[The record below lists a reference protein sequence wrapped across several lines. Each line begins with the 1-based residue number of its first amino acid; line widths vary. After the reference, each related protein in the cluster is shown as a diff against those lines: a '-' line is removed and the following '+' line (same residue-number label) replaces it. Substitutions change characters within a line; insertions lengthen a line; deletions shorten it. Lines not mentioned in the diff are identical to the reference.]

1 MNKNTCFTGM
11 ILGTACLA
19 FGQAPLT
26 ITEAGLFPRAAE
38 PAGLSG
44 IAYAGGDRYF
54 SVNDSGGAMHPM
66 TIKMDYATGAITGC
80 VVDAAVPLGG
90 VDLEGVAYDPASD
103 SVFAS
108 DEADASIRQYSLSG
122 DPRGALPV
130 PGILAAFRN
139 NFSLESLSMRGDGLE
154 LWTCNEEALYNAS
167 LGVNDGVVSTT
178 TQGSLVRLTRFARQ
192 DVHAPWAFNGQ
203 WAYRT
208 DPIRGDIVPGVSRS
222 GVADLCALPDGSLL
236 VLEREFSVD
245 FFYSFK
251 TRIYRVAIG
260 GATNIAALNSLS
272 GATFT
277 PVVKTLLWDKST
289 AFANFEGICL
299 GPRLDDGSLS
309 LVLISDGDDEAYEA
323 LFTLKLAG
331 LDVWSLDIASAHG
344 TATPVGGPYRLLAGT
359 SVQARVDDAASE
371 YEFRHICGGWSRTGS
386 GGGSGGEKQCT
397 FTLAGD
403 TVLTWTPWTT
413 VSMLETP
420 IADTFEEYAP
430 GRALD
435 GVAGWRGDGVVQACV
450 VAAPLPPGPP
460 VPEATHAQVL
470 RGGWMTRSVEGVEGE
485 SVNVDFLFEAM
496 PGEMPEVGA
505 AVQAAFR
512 IADDGRLFAWHAD
525 GDGAAWTNRW
535 SALGDAVH
543 APGDWIRISVAMDYA
558 APSGVTWFQPRVNGS
573 LCPTT
578 AGFRSPADLRSPGSW
593 YRCANNPGL
602 GGAGLRRM
610 TRLNLLGEGA
620 LDDLVVSRDAWAHSG
635 PDTVNGVPLAWF
647 DGMGLARNPPEDADF
662 DGDGFTDWEEFTA
675 GTDPA
680 DPQSAFRITSVRL
693 DGGTV
698 NVTFLGND
706 SGADTPYIVERA
718 SDLATGDWTVVDDAV
733 PRAAVPATTN
743 TWSEP
748 MPAGGAFYRLRA
760 Q

>member
-1 MNKNTCFTGM
+1 M
-11 ILGTACLA
+11 ILGTACFA

-54 SVNDSGGAMHPM
+54 SVNDSGGTMHPM
-66 TIKMDYATGAITGC
+66 TIKMDYATGAVTGC

-122 DPRGALPV
+122 DPRGALSV
-130 PGILAAFRN
+130 PGNLAAFRN

-154 LWTCNEEALYNAS
+154 LWTCNEESLYNAS
-167 LGVNDGVVSTT
+167 LGVNDGGISTT

-192 DVHAPWAFNGQ
+192 DVHAPWVFKGQ

-260 GATNIAALNSLS
+260 GATDVTALNSLS

-277 PVVKTLLWDKST
+277 PVEKTLLWDRNT
-289 AFANFEGICL
+289 AFMNFEGICL
-299 GPRLDDGSLS
+299 GPRLDDGTLS

-323 LFTLKLAG
+323 LFALKLAG

-359 SVQARVDDAASE
+359 SVQARVDDAATE
-371 YEFRHICGGWSRTGS
+371 YEFRHICDGWSRTGS
-386 GGGSGGEKQCT
+386 GGGSGGKKQCT

-403 TVLTWTPWTT
+403 TVLTWTPWTA
-413 VSMLETP
+413 VSMLE
-420 IADTFEEYAP
+420 
-430 GRALD
+430 
-435 GVAGWRGDGVVQACV
+435 
-450 VAAPLPPGPP
+450 
-460 VPEATHAQVL
+460 AT
-470 RGGWMTRSVEGVEGE
+470 R
-485 SVNVDFLFEAM
+485 
-496 PGEMPEVGA
+496 P
-505 AVQAAFR
+505 
-512 IADDGRLFAWHAD
+512 
-525 GDGAAWTNRW
+525 
-535 SALGDAVH
+535 
-543 APGDWIRISVAMDYA
+543 
-558 APSGVTWFQPRVNGS
+558 
-573 LCPTT
+573 C
-578 AGFRSPADLRSPGSW
+578 
-593 YRCANNPGL
+593 
-602 GGAGLRRM
+602 
-610 TRLNLLGEGA
+610 
-620 LDDLVVSRDAWAHSG
+620 
-635 PDTVNGVPLAWF
+635 
-647 DGMGLARNPPEDADF
+647 
-662 DGDGFTDWEEFTA
+662 
-675 GTDPA
+675 
-680 DPQSAFRITSVRL
+680 QS
-693 DGGTV
+693 
-698 NVTFLGND
+698 N
-706 SGADTPYIVERA
+706 
-718 SDLATGDWTVVDDAV
+718 
-733 PRAAVPATTN
+733 
-743 TWSEP
+743 
-748 MPAGGAFYRLRA
+748 

>member
-1 MNKNTCFTGM
+1 MKTTTCLAGVV
-11 ILGTACLA
+11 IGTACLA

-26 ITEAGLFPRAAE
+26 ITEAGLFTRAPE

-54 SVNDSGGAMHPM
+54 SVNDSGGTLHPM
-66 TIKMDYATGAITGC
+66 TIKIDFATGSITGC
-80 VVDAAVPLGG
+80 VVEAAVALGG
-90 VDLEGVAYDPASD
+90 VDLEGVAYDPANG
-103 SVFAS
+103 SVYTS
-108 DEADASIRQYSLSG
+108 DEADASIRQHTVTGEY
-122 DPRGALPV
+122 RGALPV
-130 PGILAAFRN
+130 PANLTAFRN
-139 NFSLESLSMRGDGLE
+139 NFSLESLSMRGNGLE
-154 LWTCNEEALYNAS
+154 LWTCNEEALYNAT
-167 LGVNDGVVSTT
+167 LGVNDGSLSTT

-192 DVHAPWAFNGQ
+192 DVHAPWAFTGQ

-208 DPIRGDIVPGVSRS
+208 DPIRGNILPGVSRS

-245 FFYSFK
+245 FFHSFK

-260 GATNIAALNSLS
+260 GATDVTALDSLS

-277 PVVKTLLWDKST
+277 PVEKTLLWDRNT
-289 AFANFEGICL
+289 AFMNFEGICL

-323 LFTLKLAG
+323 LFALKLAG

-344 TATPVGGPYRLLAGT
+344 TVTPVGGPYRLLAGT
-359 SVQARVDDAASE
+359 SVQARVDDAATE
-371 YEFRHICGGWSRTGS
+371 HEFRHICGGWSRTGS

-397 FTLAGD
+397 FTISGD
-403 TVLTWTPWTT
+403 TALTWTPWTP
-413 VSMLETP
+413 VPMLEIP
-420 IADTFEEYAP
+420 IAETFEEYAP
-430 GRALD
+430 GRTLD

-450 VAAPLPPGPP
+450 VAASLPPGPP

-470 RGGWMTRSVEGVEGE
+470 RGGWMTRSVEGVEGG

-505 AVQAAFR
+505 AVQTAFR
-512 IADDGRLFAWHAD
+512 IAGDGRLLAWHAD

-543 APGDWIRISVAMDYA
+543 APGDWIRISVAMDYDD
-558 APSGVTWFQPRVNGS
+558 PSGVTWFQPRVNGS

-602 GGAGLRRM
+602 GGAALRRM

-620 LDDLVVSRDAWAHSG
+620 LDDLVISRNALAHSG

-706 SGADTPYIVERA
+706 SGTDTPYIVERA